1 MFLYKNQN
9 MVEGM
14 GFLLEPMEGMG
25 RLGWKRGQLTVPRVQ
40 ICSLQLEISRV
51 EQASFQ

>member
-1 MFLYKNQN
+1 

-14 GFLLEPMEGMG
+14 GFLFDPMEGMG
-25 RLGWKRGQLTVPRVQ
+25 RLVWKRGQLTVPRVQ

>member
-1 MFLYKNQN
+1 

-25 RLGWKRGQLTVPRVQ
+25 RLGWKRGQLTVPRVGR
-40 ICSLQLEISRV
+40 CSLQLEISRV